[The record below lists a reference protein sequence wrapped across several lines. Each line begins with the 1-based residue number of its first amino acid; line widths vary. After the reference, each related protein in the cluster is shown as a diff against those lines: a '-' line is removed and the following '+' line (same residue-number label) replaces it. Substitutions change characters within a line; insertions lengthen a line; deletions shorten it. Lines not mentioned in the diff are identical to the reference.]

1 MLLFILVH
9 FFPQNY
15 SSNGNV
21 ESVSKQWYQ
30 IITKFKVEMMVINAI
45 YQMVFIQ
52 KITFFLNKLIHKLI
66 HFLALT
72 LCTTPYVTLYMC
84 VSLFWEACGCIKW
97 YWGLSGHAGV
107 DGAGLERSTWCM
119 LPLWGRVTN
128 MKFVC
133 FLFFIFINLFF
144 PLYNMGTKLH
154 IHVYII
160 FPPIVVLRCKYLDNR
175 CKGCLQIVSALRR
188 QLIDSPFT
196 LINK

>member
-1 MLLFILVH
+1 MTKVISALGVKQSCHVLYIVFMLLFVFVH
-9 FFPQNY
+9 FFSQNY

-84 VSLFWEACGCIKW
+84 VSL
-97 YWGLSGHAGV
+97 L
-107 DGAGLERSTWCM
+107 
-119 LPLWGRVTN
+119 
-128 MKFVC
+128 
-133 FLFFIFINLFF
+133 
-144 PLYNMGTKLH
+144 
-154 IHVYII
+154 
-160 FPPIVVLRCKYLDNR
+160 
-175 CKGCLQIVSALRR
+175 
-188 QLIDSPFT
+188 
-196 LINK
+196 